1 MTETESVPSV
11 LQVINRYADEI
22 QFRIEPY
29 GMIYTMRR
37 GEIFTVMIAGVFE
50 QNQFEIDIE
59 IDCIS
64 VYGTRDTMSIFNAE
78 GVKLEF

>member
-1 MTETESVPSV
+1 
-11 LQVINRYADEI
+11 
-22 QFRIEPY
+22 
-29 GMIYTMRR
+29 
-37 GEIFTVMIAGVFE
+37 MIAGVFE